1 MIIQATSRKLS
12 VSLQNATS
20 RSTFSVP
27 KKTDTRPSRQIVHR
41 AEHPTMN
48 VPAVNDLQQKLSAVM
63 EELDHKV
70 FRPQQVFP
78 SPPSVPD
85 RHRARSRRFHV
96 THAVPTP
103 ASRPP
108 MHSRSR
114 RKPRSCARRSAR
126 TCAVPRRRCTGAC
139 SSAAS
144 PSRGTRRPSWGSS
157 SSSSKGSSGWST
169 QCQDK
174 QAGQTTPDTKKYEN
188 ASPSARCFT
197 RRSSRS
203 SSARLKKP

>member
-12 VSLQNATS
+12 VSLQNAKS
-20 RSTFSVP
+20 RSTVRCRKRP
-27 KKTDTRPSRQIVHR
+27 TRRPEPPDRPSRR
-41 AEHPTMN
+41 APTMN

-70 FRPQQVFP
+70 FRPQQVR
-78 SPPSVPD
+78 SRRPPSIPD

-157 SSSSKGSSGWST
+157 SSSSKGSSGASCSARTNRRGRPRRTRKST
-169 QCQDK
+169 RS
-174 QAGQTTPDTKKYEN
+174 

-203 SSARLKKP
+203 SSRSS